1 MVMAMRTV
9 SFAPGPIAFGLV
21 AAILVSAHALAGD
34 NDKTIHPVVVE
45 LFTSQGCNDCPP
57 ADRLLT
63 EIAQHRNV
71 IALSLP
77 ITYWDML
84 GWKDTFATEA
94 NTQRQKAYAHA
105 MNHSGIY
112 TPQMIV
118 DGIQD
123 VVGSQRDKVLAA
135 IDSRGEADEAGANVP
150 IAIATS
156 DERIEIAIAGSAAQ
170 ARGDVRVWLMQTRS
184 QARVDVEDGENRG
197 RTLSYVNL
205 VRRIKEVGHWNGG
218 PMIIDLPIAL
228 REDDRDG
235 LVVILQSKG
244 YGQIIGAAMVQSP
257 DRVSA
262 EEEAQ

>member
-9 SFAPGPIAFGLV
+9 SFALGL
-21 AAILVSAHALAGD
+21 AAVILVSVHALAGD
-34 NDKTIHPVVVE
+34 SDKTIHPVVVE
-45 LFTSQGCNDCPP
+45 LFTSQGCSDCPP
-57 ADRLLT
+57 ADRLLA

-71 IALSLP
+71 IALTLP

-84 GWKDTFATEA
+84 GWKDTFATDE
-94 NTQRQKAYAHA
+94 NTQRQKAYARA

-112 TPQMIV
+112 TPQMII
-118 DGIQD
+118 DGTED

-135 IDSRGEADEAGANVP
+135 IDHRGEADEASANVP

-156 DERIEIAIAGSAAQ
+156 DERIEIAIAGTPVH
-170 ARGDVRVWLMQTRS
+170 ARGDVRIWLMQTRS
-184 QARVDVEDGENRG
+184 QGRVDVEDGENRG

-205 VRRIKEVGHWNGG
+205 VRRIKEVGRWTGG

-228 REDDRDG
+228 RDDDRDG
-235 LVVILQSKG
+235 LVVILQSRG
-244 YGQIIGAAMVQSP
+244 YGPIIGAAMVQSP

-262 EEEAQ
+262 EEDAQ